1 MQKTIIAALVGA
13 IILFLWQF
21 LSWAALD
28 LHRVEMS
35 YTAAQGPIMEAIE
48 AANLETGTYSLPNHP
63 DDATAAEKQAH
74 NATMEGK
81 PWALISYHK
90 AFENNMAMSMIRSF
104 LINFLSAFLL
114 CWLLGKMAN
123 LNLQTTIMASLAV
136 GLIGYLTIDYLY
148 YIYMGGNTLP
158 VLIDTIVSWGL
169 VGAWLGWYLNRGK
182 G

>member
-35 YTAAQGPIMEAIE
+35 YTAQQGPIMEAL
-48 AANLETGTYSLPNHP
+48 ASANLEDGTYSLPNHP

-74 NATMEGK
+74 NETMEGQ
-81 PWALISYHK
+81 PWAMITYHK
-90 AFENNMAMSMIRSF
+90 AFESNMAMMMIRSF
-104 LINFLSAFLL
+104 LINFLSVFLL
-114 CWLLGKMAN
+114 VWVLGKMAD
-123 LNLQTTIMASLAV
+123 LNFMTTLLASLAV
-136 GLIGYLTIDYLY
+136 GLIGYFTIDYLY
-148 YIYMGGNTLP
+148 YIYMGGNTIP

-169 VGAWLGWYLNRGK
+169 VGAWLGWWLNRGK
-182 G
+182 